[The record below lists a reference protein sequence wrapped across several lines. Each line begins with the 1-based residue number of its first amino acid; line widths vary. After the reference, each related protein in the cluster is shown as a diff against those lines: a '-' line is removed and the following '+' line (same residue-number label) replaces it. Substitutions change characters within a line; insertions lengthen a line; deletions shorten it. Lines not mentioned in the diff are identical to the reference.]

1 VLVLYVPKKQDKP
14 DDGILRISLIEKE
27 VEFYKRISLKNQPE
41 KRISLKNQPEK
52 RISLK
57 NQPEKRISLK
67 NQPQKGFWTPLKFQ
81 TNSFLYFI

>member
-1 VLVLYVPKKQDKP
+1 MAYCSNGHFQTFSPVTLYRGTVPKKQNNP
-14 DDGILRISLIEKE
+14 GDGILRISLIEKE

-57 NQPEKRISLK
+57 NQP
-67 NQPQKGFWTPLKFQ
+67 N
-81 TNSFLYFI
+81 